1 MDRGSENKE
10 RRKYFFK
17 PRIGS
22 RYAEKWNGYRTMV
35 LGAHQIC
42 TAKCEFLDLCCSNE
56 GVWEMDNACPVYED
70 GRDDPYLRLSNGNRI
85 EMDAYIEDA
94 ANYPAYS
101 AFTKY
106 ILEEKGF
113 VSPEKREYFWER
125 VVFCNFLQ
133 HYLPNGNTPTY
144 EEESEL
150 YDADIDAFKEMLH
163 DVQPEVIYVWSDS
176 VANALRKNIKRIDG
190 LKEMVMSNEAQVME
204 VSFFSY
210 NTTVEC
216 SREWVR
222 QLLEKVLGHVPS
234 NKKLAPLDEVIYRAL
249 SQNYIIVYEQN
260 KFANNYN
267 CKFFDYS
274 TFLGTIYK
282 EYLKRWNVVEACF
295 VKLDKNGERQKQ
307 HLRQLLPS
315 DTDDPAYRAAVQLF
329 EL

>member
-94 ANYPAYS
+94 ANYPAYF

-113 VSPEKREYFWER
+113 VSPEKREYLTYRSHFSGLYNKKRAVECR
-125 VVFCNFLQ
+125 SFFTFHLVCL
-133 HYLPNGNTPTY
+133 YLSSLLNY
-144 EEESEL
+144 
-150 YDADIDAFKEMLH
+150 YFKFIAFK
-163 DVQPEVIYVWSDS
+163 
-176 VANALRKNIKRIDG
+176 
-190 LKEMVMSNEAQVME
+190 
-204 VSFFSY
+204 
-210 NTTVEC
+210 T
-216 SREWVR
+216 
-222 QLLEKVLGHVPS
+222 
-234 NKKLAPLDEVIYRAL
+234 PL
-249 SQNYIIVYEQN
+249 
-260 KFANNYN
+260 
-267 CKFFDYS
+267 S
-274 TFLGTIYK
+274 TK
-282 EYLKRWNVVEACF
+282 
-295 VKLDKNGERQKQ
+295 
-307 HLRQLLPS
+307 
-315 DTDDPAYRAAVQLF
+315 
-329 EL
+329 